1 MKTFMANEQN
11 IERKWYLVDA
21 SNMPLGRVASQVAAV
36 LRGKNKPTF
45 TPHVDA
51 GDYVIVINTDKM
63 YLTGRKLEQKYHR
76 YHTGYMGGLKAIQYK
91 KMMAEKSDDAL
102 YLAIKGMLP
111 KNSLGRKM
119 LTKLRV
125 YKGAEHEHAAQQP
138 EVLNLVKRY
147 N

>member
-1 MKTFMANEQN
+1 MKTFMANESN

-21 SNMPLGRVASQVAAV
+21 SDMPLGRVASQVAAI

-45 TPHVDA
+45 TPNVDA
-51 GDYVIVINTDKM
+51 GDFVIVINTDKM
-63 YLTGRKLEQKYHR
+63 YLAGKKLEKKYYR

-91 KMMAEKSDDAL
+91 KMMEEKSDDAL
-102 YLAIKGMLP
+102 YIAIKGMLP

-119 LTKLRV
+119 LTKVRI
-125 YKGAEHEHAAQQP
+125 YKGAEHEHAAQKP

>member
-21 SNMPLGRVASQVAAV
+21 SDMPLGRVASQVAAV

-102 YLAIKGMLP
+102 YLAVKGMPP

-125 YKGAEHEHAAQQP
+125 YKGTEHEHAAQQP